1 MFDFLMLLSAI
12 VFISI
17 DFVYLNVMKGYF
29 SNQIKM
35 VQGSPL
41 KVNFLG
47 VAICYIFLIVGINYF
62 IIKPRRSVTDAFL
75 LGIVIYGVYET
86 TNYAL
91 FSNWSIISVII
102 DTLWGGLLFAST
114 AYVVEKLKNILN
126 L

>member
-12 VFISI
+12 VMISL

-29 SNQIKM
+29 MNQVKM
-35 VQGSPL
+35 VQGTPL
-41 KVNFLG
+41 KVNYLG
-47 VAICYIFLIVGINYF
+47 AAICYIFLITGINYF
-62 IIKPRRSVTDAFL
+62 IIKPRKSVTDAFL
-75 LGIVIYGVYET
+75 FGLVIYGVYET

-114 AYVVEKLKNILN
+114 TYVVEKLRYIY
-126 L
+126 

>member
-1 MFDFLMLLSAI
+1 
-12 VFISI
+12 
-17 DFVYLNVMKGYF
+17 MKGYF